1 MLAVVTT
8 QGIPLST
15 VLDEIGAAIAI
26 VGSIV
31 TVIKSL
37 AERSQSRSS
46 LISKRDEEI
55 DQVGKLAGCYLQVGQ
70 ANLTSEHTQLLQEQI
85 QSRLQ
90 ESVATIQQ
98 LNLKLSTAAK
108 DPAWDFGFW
117 KKFFLWF
124 KPKGW
129 RAIALHVLAYASP
142 ITALIFLVLSL
153 VRSKGHAL
161 TNAIH
166 HEDHAAGYAIWTAI
180 ALVYAFVF
188 HFWALDEL
196 RRQEGYRKT
205 PGIVSRLLLIQAPE
219 TFRMLLAQLLFFF
232 GATLSIALLGHIV
245 RHWSKQ
251 DSLVNFLSVFGL
263 LMLGLYTSI
272 FRGWAVAEHDY
283 WEYRP
288 ELKSSFHA
296 MFRGL
301 FRNIRQSGWPK
312 LRLIFAGALTSIV
325 GLACLLISGSL
336 MLDGSLSEG
345 ALVALAGLL
354 FVLTTFYPAS
364 RAVRIRY
371 ALAEKATVATAAAG
385 LH

>member
-1 MLAVVTT
+1 MLTSAAN
-8 QGIPLST
+8 PSLST
-15 VLDEIGAAIAI
+15 YLDEIGAAIAI
-26 VGSIV
+26 VGSVV

-46 LISKRDEEI
+46 LTSKRDQEI
-55 DQVGKLAGCYLQVGQ
+55 DQVGKLAACYLQVGQ
-70 ANLTSEHTQLLQEQI
+70 ANLAAEHMQLLRGQI

-90 ESVATIQQ
+90 ESVATIQE
-98 LNLKLSTAAK
+98 LNVKLTAAAK
-108 DPAWDFGFW
+108 DPVWHFGFW

-129 RAIALHVLAYASP
+129 RGVALHILAYASP
-142 ITALIFLVLSL
+142 ITAFTFLIL
-153 VRSKGHAL
+153 VRNKGQVF
-161 TNAIH
+161 TKAIH
-166 HEDHAAGYAIWTAI
+166 HEDHTTGFIIWAAI

-188 HFWALDEL
+188 HFWSLDEL

-205 PGIVSRLLLIQAPE
+205 PGIVSRLVLIQAPE

-232 GATLSIALLGHIV
+232 GATLAVALLGHIV
-245 RHWSKQ
+245 RHWSQ
-251 DSLVNFLSVFGL
+251 RDSVEDFLLVLGL
-263 LMLGLYTSI
+263 LVLALYTSI

-301 FRNIRQSGWPK
+301 FRNIRQSGWSK
-312 LRLIFAGALTSIV
+312 LRLIFAGVLTPII
-325 GLACLLISGSL
+325 GLASLALADGLLMEGESGHATL
-336 MLDGSLSEG
+336 
-345 ALVALAGLL
+345 AALAGLL
-354 FVLTTFYPAS
+354 FVTVTFYSAS

-371 ALAEKATVATAAAG
+371 ALAEKPALVVAASG
-385 LH
+385 SR